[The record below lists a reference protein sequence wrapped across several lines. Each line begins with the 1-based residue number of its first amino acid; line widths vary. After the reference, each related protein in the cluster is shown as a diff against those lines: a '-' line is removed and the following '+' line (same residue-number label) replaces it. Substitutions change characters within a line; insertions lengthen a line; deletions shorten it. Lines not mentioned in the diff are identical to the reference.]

1 MHFIP
6 IGPKYLM
13 YWFQAKK
20 INNEAGRYF
29 VFITRFAKGKSSVFL
44 FYNSKMK
51 IEFFLFSIK
60 LINATVTAS
69 DIQVMWQL
77 VPKNQYIYFFG
88 LNVLF
93 FLLFIRERDFCFTF
107 TY

>member
-6 IGPKYLM
+6 IVPKYLM

-69 DIQVMWQL
+69 DIPVMWQCL
-77 VPKNQYIYFFG
+77 KTNTFI
-88 LNVLF
+88 
-93 FLLFIRERDFCFTF
+93 FLA
-107 TY
+107 

>member
-1 MHFIP
+1 MNFIP

-20 INNEAGRYF
+20 NNNEAGRYF

-69 DIQVMWQL
+69 DIPVMWQCL
-77 VPKNQYIYFFG
+77 KTNTFI
-88 LNVLF
+88 
-93 FLLFIRERDFCFTF
+93 FLA
-107 TY
+107 